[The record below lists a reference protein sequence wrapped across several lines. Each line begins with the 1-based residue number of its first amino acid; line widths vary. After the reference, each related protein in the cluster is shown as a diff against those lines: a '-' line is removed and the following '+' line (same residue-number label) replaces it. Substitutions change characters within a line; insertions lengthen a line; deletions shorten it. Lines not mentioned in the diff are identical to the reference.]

1 MSTGGP
7 TRVTLQCAPA
17 APTQPKLVPM
27 LSPLCH
33 PHVPIV
39 PSQYPHR
46 AIPIALSPCPHCT
59 KSIVPSPL
67 CHPNIPIVPSP
78 LRRPHR
84 TIPMAPLRRPHCA
97 IPIVPSPLCHPHV
110 PIAPSHCAVPIVL
123 SPCPHCAVPSVG
135 GIVTYVTWASRV
147 TRAAQHGGRN
157 PPLQSKAKQ
166 NKRDATVFP

>member
-1 MSTGGP
+1 MSTRGP

-110 PIAPSHCAVPIVL
+110 PIVPFHCAVPL
-123 SPCPHCAVPSVG
+123 RCPH
-135 GIVTYVTWASRV
+135 
-147 TRAAQHGGRN
+147 RALPM
-157 PPLQSKAKQ
+157 PPLCCPICGWHCHLCHLGRPCDTGCSARWEESSSPKQSKAKQ
-166 NKRDATVFP
+166 T